1 MPLPAETLKKIK
13 EDLRASEKALKEIEP
28 EIQKAITA
36 GIDVTEQL
44 KIARELRAK
53 IDKMRLVYGE

>member
-1 MPLPAETLKKIK
+1 MPLPPETLKKIK
-13 EDLRASEKALKEIEP
+13 EDLRAAEKALKEIEP
-28 EIQKAITA
+28 EIQRAMTA

-44 KIARELRAK
+44 KEARELRAK